1 MRRNSFNAGD
11 CAPPHDEYASSAVN
25 GGERSK
31 GVGSTFTPEIAE
43 GGVAPARTFHVNKGT
58 LWPILMSAATAALYV
73 GERSAKAFR
82 KKVGQ
87 IYPLPAAHFPGR
99 GDIWRKADLDR
110 FAEGLSGRGE
120 PYDAADI
127 L

>member
-1 MRRNSFNAGD
+1 MRRNSFNVGD
-11 CAPPHDEYASSAVN
+11 RALRHDKYASSAVN

-31 GVGSTFTPEIAE
+31 SVGSTTPEIAE
-43 GGVAPARTFHVNKGT
+43 GGVAPARTFHVNEGT
-58 LWPILMSAATAALYV
+58 LWPILMSAATAARYV

-87 IYPLPAAHFPGR
+87 VYPLPAAHFPGR

-110 FAEGLSGRGE
+110 FAEGLSGRGA
-120 PYDAADI
+120 PHDAADI